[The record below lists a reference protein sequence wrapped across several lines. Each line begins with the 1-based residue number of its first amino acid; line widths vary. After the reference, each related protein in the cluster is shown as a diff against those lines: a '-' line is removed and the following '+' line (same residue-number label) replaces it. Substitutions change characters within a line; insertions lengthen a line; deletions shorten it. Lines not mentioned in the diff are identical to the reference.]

1 MKSELYLIE
10 THLLLSPP
18 CPALLL
24 FLPSQLATLPHIAQ
38 LSAPLSSPQQSLTAD
53 RLPCLS
59 TWGDLGLLQ
68 TTSSNTSHCVEPA
81 VQMHSRF
88 PDRLPL
94 SLYILHPS
102 LAVLLPFLPFSAESE
117 LQLQYVCVLAHINT
131 QCFLKE
137 KERGVFRREAVKRRR
152 NREYEY
158 FLTPKKEGEGRE
170 EGGEAVRISQKKK

>member
-1 MKSELYLIE
+1 
-10 THLLLSPP
+10 
-18 CPALLL
+18 
-24 FLPSQLATLPHIAQ
+24 
-38 LSAPLSSPQQSLTAD
+38 
-53 RLPCLS
+53 
-59 TWGDLGLLQ
+59 
-68 TTSSNTSHCVEPA
+68 
-81 VQMHSRF
+81 MHSRF

-170 EGGEAVRISQKKK
+170 EGGGSSKNQSEKKVMSHGQGREGMDRSWQGHPRLDSSFQELWPEREADSPGLAPGVTQSTVLG